1 MRNVSTR
8 CCSNNNNKINR
19 GIATV
24 KGPDGG
30 MPFSDTLIEMRR
42 RLRYQKGLSATRKG
56 SLLRECHYFAAMEQA
71 KGKGASF
78 NHSRLVSSPAGIQHT
93 TRRNSSHGGRKKN
106 SLFHVL
112 RRMAEFIASTGEYGD
127 PLVPLQGGYEQLTP
141 ANGLRR
147 SELVL
152 RYTEAALYIS
162 NERMA
167 SIVALAFGRCSHD
180 DETITSLGTDALPLD
195 SGSENMPM
203 NGEEEKEEASFS
215 LTRDDDDDAAAPFT
229 SLEAVA
235 LLRWCAWHMRTA
247 LNGLQDSGPQLMEC
261 IQLAVTLMS
270 RFLRFIVDIGLQ
282 GGTVDSAVDELE
294 LSDMGYAVAD
304 QVLLLLYSCAPLR
317 ARGCFPSFSFF
328 PSLAVGSFHEDNDR
342 SGINRL
348 CLGEAAWAGGDDET
362 CGGHDGNHHRHHHG
376 TSTTADD
383 RWRSLRI
390 SEDAQQAFLC
400 SQRERWERA
409 LKFLLRTQRWN
420 EWVDASLD
428 TPPPA
433 EKNKE
438 ENETLAAEELR
449 TLLALPM
456 SVLHTLKYVLAQH
469 GQWGICRALWKE
481 TVRKRFQE
489 TPSLSTS
496 TDSSLSPFAAL
507 HHPFNVDNIITAL
520 AFVNARPSLS
530 SAAATEGTKDAPDLS
545 ARLLRLLLQLGVVPN
560 RPLSAAE
567 FAALLRQSFGL
578 PLGCGPVEG
587 ILSPSFVWRRTA
599 AHPHRVRATLCILCF
614 QLVVKCGL
622 THTLEVED
630 LYVVT
635 SILRQFLQGQ
645 FRRGVSRAPAAA
657 SVSEEGDDE
666 GEEEEEVGRYRI
678 GENLA
683 EKDGERALGLLP
695 VTFAA
700 ATRRTKMIAAE
711 AHIVAITEVFLAR
724 RREILPFR
732 DEEAEEGAK
741 RTGTNMDPQLGS
753 LHTAANTVVA
763 AAAAGNN
770 SKEKRTNKRK
780 SQSAVILSLLSREIM
795 ALMAMAPY
803 GNAVG
808 RTWQAALCAMSSE
821 VERDVLDHCSVRAVE
836 VFASAMAKN
845 VLEPGGIQLLEP
857 LLRLAPYLS
866 PFTVSKIIQSPVGSL
881 LTWEQSLRLLPC
893 TPWAS
898 NIQRR
903 LLRRVVQERDASELP
918 SVQGLIQAIRLPP
931 RLLHAYPTLITDM
944 RMLTILAERNWSRAL
959 EAYTSSDSRVQWA
972 CAPHVMRLAILAD
985 VWHSPHVSGC
995 EALRSVL
1002 WVAVRA
1008 IGGERVAEEV
1018 LHASLRR
1025 GMWATG
1031 LAFHQLLQTEQPEML
1046 RKHHRIEAYG
1056 TLLCK
1061 GLLSQSALTR
1071 TIAEV
1076 LKWARGA
1083 KWAEASD
1090 AFIRYAEE
1098 GNLSSWQTLRKSRE
1112 MTVVGVPPSNWAT
1125 LFPASVPSQLS
1136 HIVHTVRYS
1145 MLCTPGRW
1153 KHALAWF
1160 PPHTLPL
1167 PLHHRLHLHLLT
1179 GAVADFSENESVEN
1193 ANEGSVIQGVHGK
1206 AETASRLLPSPISM
1220 SLVQIALQEKLHRTR
1235 RPTDEASAE
1244 SVEQTLRVLQK
1255 RGQWE
1260 QAMVVCE
1267 HAFAN
1272 RCFPNSSSSILLAA
1286 CTSSWEVSLSCF
1298 VHLTGRMRPDAATA
1312 ALALK
1317 ACVKGHQWVLA
1328 LRIFRQSVLTSA
1340 TPPPRVVTYAVRA
1353 ALVSGA
1359 WQAALR
1365 VVRRYQGTTSPLL
1378 ANTVMQAYV
1387 HSECWNDAVEYFYEC
1402 VKRGICPLDES
1413 LAMAITASQAVSA
1426 EYRDAARV
1434 VGAIAS
1440 ALEDFCHVHGVMLE
1454 HVLVVYRE
1462 MSPGPI
1468 ICSDPHVSL
1477 VSLARTQRLS
1487 CHEYCRG
1494 L

>member
-1 MRNVSTR
+1 MRNVSIR
-8 CCSNNNNKINR
+8 CCSNNNNNNKIKR

-24 KGPDGG
+24 KGPDNG
-30 MPFSDTLIEMRR
+30 MPFSDILMEVRR
-42 RLRYQKGLSATRKG
+42 RLRYQKGLSATRKEL
-56 SLLRECHYFAAMEQA
+56 LLRECHYFAAMEQA
-71 KGKGASF
+71 RGKGGSF
-78 NHSRLVSSPAGIQHT
+78 SHSRLVSSPTGIQHI
-93 TRRNSSHGGRKKN
+93 TRWDSSHGGRKKN
-106 SLFHVL
+106 SLRHVL
-112 RRMAEFIASTGEYGD
+112 QRMAEFIASTGECGD
-127 PLVPLQGGYEQLTP
+127 HLVPLQGGYDQLTP
-141 ANGLRR
+141 AKGLLR

-152 RYTEAALYIS
+152 RYTEAALSIS

-167 SIVALAFGRCSHD
+167 SIVTLAFGRCPHD
-180 DETITSLGTDALPLD
+180 DETITSLGTDAPPLD
-195 SGSENMPM
+195 SGSKNMPM
-203 NGEEEKEEASFS
+203 NGEEEKEEEEASFS
-215 LTRDDDDDAAAPFT
+215 LTRDDDGDAAAPFT

-247 LNGLQDSGPQLMEC
+247 LNGLQDNGPQLMEC
-261 IQLAVTLMS
+261 IQPAVTLMS
-270 RFLRFIVDIGLQ
+270 RFLRFIVDMGLQ
-282 GGTVDSAVDELE
+282 GGAVDSAMDELE

-304 QVLLLLYSCAPLR
+304 QVLSLLYSCAPLR
-317 ARGCFPSFSFF
+317 ARGCFPSFSFL
-328 PSLAVGSFHEDNDR
+328 PSPSVGSFHEDNDG
-342 SGINRL
+342 SGTNGP
-348 CLGEAAWAGGDDET
+348 CLGEAAWAGGDDDT
-362 CGGHDGNHHRHHHG
+362 CDRHDRDHHG
-376 TSTTADD
+376 KSTAVDD

-390 SEDAQQAFLC
+390 SEDAQQALLC

-409 LKFLLRTQRWN
+409 LKLLLRTQRWN
-420 EWVDASLD
+420 EWVDASAD

-456 SVLHTLKYVLAQH
+456 SVLQTLKYVLAQH
-469 GQWGICRALWKE
+469 GQWGLCKALWKE
-481 TVRKRFQE
+481 TVRKRFQG
-489 TPSLSTS
+489 TSSLSTS
-496 TDSSLSPFAAL
+496 ADSSPSPFAAL

-530 SAAATEGTKDAPDLS
+530 SAAAGEGTKDAPDLS
-545 ARLLRLLLQLGVVPN
+545 ARLLRLLLHLGVVPN
-560 RPLSAAE
+560 RALSAAE

-657 SVSEEGDDE
+657 SVLGEGGDDDE
-666 GEEEEEVGRYRI
+666 DDIRHRI

-683 EKDGERALGLLP
+683 EKDEEWALGLLP

-724 RREILPFR
+724 RREILPVR
-732 DEEAEEGAK
+732 EEEAEGGAK

-753 LHTAANTVVA
+753 VHTTATTVVA
-763 AAAAGNN
+763 AAAAAAADND
-770 SKEKRTNKRK
+770 SKKKRINKRK
-780 SQSAVILSLLSREIM
+780 SRSAVILSLLSREIM
-795 ALMAMAPY
+795 ALMAMVPY

-808 RTWQAALCAMSSE
+808 RTWQAALGAISTE
-821 VERDVLDHCSVRAVE
+821 VERDALDHCSARAVE
-836 VFASAMAKN
+836 GLASAMAKK
-845 VLEPGGIQLLEP
+845 VLEPGGTHLLEP

-866 PFTVSKIIQSPVGSL
+866 PFTVSKIVQGPVGSR

-918 SVQGLIQAIRLPP
+918 NLQGLMQAITLPP

-944 RMLTILAERNWSRAL
+944 RMLKILAERNWSRAL

-972 CAPHVMRLAILAD
+972 CAPHVMRLAILAN
-985 VWHSPHVSGC
+985 VWYSPHGSGC

-1008 IGGERVAEEV
+1008 NGGERVAEEV
-1018 LHASLRR
+1018 LHASLSR

-1031 LAFHQLLQTEQPEML
+1031 LAFHQLLQAEQPEML
-1046 RKHHRIEAYG
+1046 RKNRRIEAYG
-1056 TLLCK
+1056 ALLCK

-1083 KWAEASD
+1083 KWAEASE

-1098 GNLSSWQTLRKSRE
+1098 GNLSSGQILRESRE
-1112 MTVVGVPPSNWAT
+1112 MTVDGAPPPHWAA

-1136 HIVHTVRYS
+1136 HIAHTVRYS

-1153 KHALAWF
+1153 EHALTWF
-1160 PPHTLPL
+1160 PSHTLPL
-1167 PLHHRLHLHLLT
+1167 PLHHRLQLHLLT
-1179 GAVADFSENESVEN
+1179 GAAADFSEYESVEK
-1193 ANEGSVIQGVHGK
+1193 ANEGAVEDGAHGK
-1206 AETASRLLPSPISM
+1206 AETASRLLPSPLSM

-1235 RPTDEASAE
+1235 RPTDEASAA

-1267 HAFAN
+1267 HALAN
-1272 RCFPNSSSSILLAA
+1272 RRFPHSSSSILLAA

-1298 VHLTGRMRPDAATA
+1298 AHLTGRMRPDAVTA

-1317 ACVKGHQWVLA
+1317 ACVTGHQWVLA
-1328 LRIFRQSVLTSA
+1328 LRILRQSVLTSA

-1365 VVRRYQGTTSPLL
+1365 VVRQYQGTTSPLL

-1387 HSECWNDAVEYFYEC
+1387 QSECWNDAVEYFYEC

-1440 ALEDFCHVHGVMLE
+1440 ALEDFCHVHGVVLE

-1468 ICSDPHVSL
+1468 ICSDPDVSL
-1477 VSLARTQRLS
+1477 VSLARTQRFS